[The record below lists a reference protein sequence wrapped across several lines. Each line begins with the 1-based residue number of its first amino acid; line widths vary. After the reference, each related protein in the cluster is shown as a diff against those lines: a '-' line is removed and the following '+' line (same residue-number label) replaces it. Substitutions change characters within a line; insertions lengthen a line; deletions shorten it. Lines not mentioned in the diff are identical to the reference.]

1 LAWLIFI
8 HMEEIKMPDPTP
20 QSLTLLG
27 CWMEIVQSWRG
38 VFVQRRTWVRA
49 TRQALGSLLVLG
61 RATLSR
67 ILWTNG
73 REQKAWSGEYFLH
86 SRAEWDPQAWF
97 TPLLEQGL
105 VFCPGK
111 LVGVAVDDT
120 RLRKTGRSIP
130 QAAWHRDPMSPPFHT
145 NLMVGLRFL
154 QASLLVPLHR
164 NGSFSAR
171 AIPIRFEEV
180 STVKKPGKRASEEA
194 WQQYQQDRKRFNLSQ
209 RFVQSMAQLRVA
221 LDQAGGAK
229 KTLVIAGDGSFC
241 NRTVLAT
248 IPERSTLI
256 ARTRK
261 DAKLCFPA
269 APGGRRLYGQ
279 DKFTPD
285 DVRQD
290 EKIPWKTTKL
300 FYGGKRRKVR
310 YKEIVGV
317 LWQSGAKT
325 RPLRLFV
332 IAPTPYRKR
341 QSAKLYYRQ
350 PAFLLCTDLHSSAR
364 QLLQIYLDRWQIEV
378 NHREE
383 KDTLGVGQAQLWNP
397 TAVPKQPVLA
407 VAAYC
412 ALMLAAL
419 QAFGAARGTAYAQ
432 LPKWRRNA
440 RRPSCLD
447 LVTLLRKEAAAN
459 PDLIADLGVRHSPP
473 QLVAAAAA

>member
-1 LAWLIFI
+1 LTLFIFI
-8 HMEEIKMPDPTP
+8 YIEENMTDDSP
-20 QSLTLLG
+20 QPVTLLR
-27 CWMEIVQSWRG
+27 CWMEIVQPWRA
-38 VFVQRRTWVRA
+38 VFVQQRTWVRA

-86 SRAEWDPQAWF
+86 SRAEWDPQALF
-97 TPLLEQGL
+97 APLLEQCL
-105 VFCPGK
+105 AFCPGK

-145 NLMVGLRFL
+145 NLMLGLRFL
-154 QASLLVPLHR
+154 QASLLLPLHR

-180 STVKKPGKRASEEA
+180 STVKKPSKRGSEEE
-194 WQQYQQDRKRFNLSQ
+194 WQQYKEDRKRFNLSQ
-209 RFVQSMAQLRVA
+209 RFVQSMAQLRIA

-261 DAKLCFPA
+261 DAKLCFAA
-269 APGGRRLYGQ
+269 APGGRRVYSE
-279 DKFTPD
+279 DKFTPEG
-285 DVRQD
+285 VRQD
-290 EKIPWKTTKL
+290 ENIPWKITKL

-310 YKEIVGV
+310 YKEIAGV
-317 LWQSGAKT
+317 LWQNGAKT

-341 QSAKLYYRQ
+341 KSAKLYYRQ
-350 PAFLLCTDLHSSAR
+350 PAFLLCTDLTSSAR

-407 VAAYC
+407 VAAYS

-419 QAFGAARGTAYAQ
+419 KAFGAARGTAYAQ

-447 LVTLLRKEAAAN
+447 LVTLLRKEAAES
-459 PDLIADLGVRHSPP
+459 PDLVESLGIQHSPT

>member
-1 LAWLIFI
+1 
-8 HMEEIKMPDPTP
+8 
-20 QSLTLLG
+20 
-27 CWMEIVQSWRG
+27 MEIVQPWRA

-67 ILWTNG
+67 ILWGNG
-73 REQKAWSGEYFLH
+73 CEQKAWSGEYFLH
-86 SRAEWDPQAWF
+86 SRAEWDPQALF
-97 TPLLEQGL
+97 APLLERGL
-105 VFCPGK
+105 AFCPGK

-120 RLRKTGRSIP
+120 RLRKTGRSIS

-145 NLMVGLRFL
+145 NLILGLRFL

-164 NGSFSAR
+164 TGSFSAR

-180 STVKKPGKRASEEA
+180 STVKKPGKRSSQEA

-248 IPERSTLI
+248 IPERSALI

-261 DAKLCFPA
+261 DARLCFAA
-269 APGGRRLYGQ
+269 APGGRRLYGE

-290 EKIPWKTTKL
+290 GKIPWRTTKL
-300 FYGGKRRKVR
+300 FYGGKRRRVR
-310 YKEIVGV
+310 YKEILEV

-325 RPLRLFV
+325 RLLRLFV

-341 QSAKLYYRQ
+341 KSAKLYYRQ

-397 TAVPKQPVLA
+397 TAVPKQPVLS
-407 VAAYC
+407 VAAYS

-419 QAFGAARGTAYAQ
+419 KTFGAARGSAYAQ

-447 LVTLLRKEAAAN
+447 LVTLLRKEVAEN
-459 PDLIADLGVRHSPP
+459 PDLIADLAVRYSPP